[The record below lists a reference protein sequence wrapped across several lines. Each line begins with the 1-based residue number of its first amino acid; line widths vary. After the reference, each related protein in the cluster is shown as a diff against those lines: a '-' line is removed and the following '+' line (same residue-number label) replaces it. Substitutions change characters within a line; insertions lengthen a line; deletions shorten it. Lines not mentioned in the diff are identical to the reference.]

1 MTVYNL
7 KQFKELKTAGNSYA
21 VIGNPVG
28 HSVSPFL
35 HGILNKNCA
44 YYAVKVLP
52 EELEEFCSAAAEKLK
67 GFNITV
73 PYKKDIIKYLYEID
87 GISEDSGSVNT
98 VVSKGGRLYGYNTDV
113 YGMKAAFEINGISVK
128 GKNVLILGA
137 GGAACA
143 ALKAMRNGGASVT
156 VAARDTVKAEQALGG
171 ASVKDVNAV
180 KGNYDI
186 VINCTPC
193 GMKGQEET
201 AAINIRN
208 ISGCNFLY
216 DTVYNPLRTK
226 LMREAQSLG
235 IKTDN
240 GLNMLI
246 YQGIKAQQI
255 WGNNVQTS
263 AEINQ
268 MLKAEIIRQRL
279 NEKGKTC
286 IALCGFMGCGKTA
299 AAKRISEILGFR
311 RLDTDEII
319 EKNAGQTI
327 SQIFE
332 AFGEARFRETESQ
345 TIYGIDYS
353 QNSVI
358 SLGGGAVTREDN
370 VKKLKENCL
379 LVYIDVPFDECLK
392 RADNGDRPLLKSGKE
407 EARRLYNLRKEIYKS
422 VCDIEVKGRN
432 TPGETAEEIIY
443 SI

>member
-1 MTVYNL
+1 MIVYDL
-7 KQFKELKTAGNSYA
+7 EQFRQLQTTENSYA

-35 HGILNKNCA
+35 HSLLNKNCA

-52 EELEEFCSAAAEKLK
+52 EELKEFCFAAAGKLK
-67 GFNITV
+67 GFNVTV
-73 PYKKDIIKYLYEID
+73 PYKKDIMKYLHETD
-87 GISEDSGSVNT
+87 RISEDSGSVNT
-98 VVSKGGRLYGYNTDV
+98 VLIRGGRLYGYNTDV
-113 YGMKAAFEINGISVK
+113 YGIKAAFETNGISAE

-143 ALKAMRNGGASVT
+143 AAKAMQTGGAFVT
-156 VAARDTVKAEQALGG
+156 VAARDTIKAAK
-171 ASVKDVNAV
+171 AFSNAAVRDINTV

-201 AAINIRN
+201 AALDMRN
-208 ISGCNFLY
+208 ITGCNFLY

-226 LMREAQSLG
+226 LMRQAQGLG

-255 WGNNVQTS
+255 WGNNVLPP
-263 AEINQ
+263 AKINQ
-268 MLKAEIIRQRL
+268 MLQAEIARQRL
-279 NEKGKTC
+279 KEKGKTC

-299 AAKRISEILGFR
+299 AAKQVSEILGFK

-327 SQIFE
+327 TAIFE
-332 AFGEARFRETESQ
+332 AFGQECFRKTESE
-345 TIYGIDYS
+345 TIYGLDYS

-392 RADNGDRPLLKSGKE
+392 RADNGQRPLLKSGKE
-407 EARRLYNLRKEIYKS
+407 EALRLYNSRKEIYES
-422 VCDIEVKGRN
+422 VCDVEVKGRG
-432 TPGETAEEIIY
+432 TPRETAEEIIY